1 MRAQR
6 VVGRQ
11 VVVFSAQYEEIVLRL
26 VQTQVMGLSFVV
38 VYPNPAVV
46 DVGAAVVVDV
56 GAAAVVVVVVV
67 AAAVVV
73 VVVAAAVVVVVV
85 VIAVVGE
92 NPAQLKF

>member
-6 VVGRQ
+6 VAWRQ
-11 VVVFSAQYEEIVLRL
+11 VAFFLAQHEETVFQL

-46 DVGAAVVVDV
+46 VAVVV
-56 GAAAVVVVVVV
+56 AAVVVVVIVAVV
-67 AAAVVV
+67 VIAVVV
-73 VVVAAAVVVVVV
+73 VVVIVAAVVDIVVVVV

-92 NPAQLKF
+92 NPFVF

>member
-11 VVVFSAQYEEIVLRL
+11 VVVFSAQYEETVLRL
-26 VQTQVMGLSFVV
+26 VQTQVMGLRFVV

-56 GAAAVVVVVVV
+56 GTAAVVVVV
-67 AAAVVV
+67 AAVVVV

>member
-56 GAAAVVVVVVV
+56 GAAVVVVV
-67 AAAVVV
+67 AAAVVF
-73 VVVAAAVVVVVV
+73 VAV

>member
-67 AAAVVV
+67 VVAAAVV

-85 VIAVVGE
+85 VIAVVD
-92 NPAQLKF
+92 PAQLKF